1 MKNVQ
6 VAVVILN
13 WNGVSFLEKFL
24 PNVLLCTGSDAEVI
38 VADNA
43 STDNSVAFM
52 QERFPNVRLIL
63 NSKNFGYAE
72 GYNVALSQ
80 IDADYYV
87 LLNSDVEVTPN
98 WISPIIELMETAKTI
113 AACQPKLLSYYNRQ
127 ELEYAGAGGGFIDK
141 LGYPFCRGRLFQ
153 TLEQDNGQYDDTREI
168 FWASGA
174 CMFVRAAV
182 FRGVG
187 GLDKDFFAH
196 MEEIDFCWRV
206 KNLGYRIMY
215 CGKSV
220 VYHVGGGSLPK
231 SAARKTY
238 FNIRNNL
245 IMLYKNLPNEELRK
259 IFLKRYFL
267 DGIAAIRFLFS
278 SGSFKSCWDVAR
290 THASFLQTKKR
301 TLVKRR
307 RTKKQYVSNIYQG
320 SIVKDYYFIRK
331 RYFSQLDE
339 TKFTPSGL

>member
-1 MKNVQ
+1 MKTSN

-24 PNVLLCTGSDAEVI
+24 PNVLLCTGNDAEVI
-38 VADNA
+38 VVDNA

-52 QERFPNVRLIL
+52 QEHFPTMRLIL
-63 NSKNFGYAE
+63 NSENFGYAE

-98 WISPIIELMETAKTI
+98 WILPIIDLMKTDDAI
-113 AACQPKLLSYYNRQ
+113 AACQPKLLSYDNRQ

-153 TLEQDNGQYDDTREI
+153 TLEQDNGQYDDVREI

-174 CMFVRAAV
+174 CMFVRASV
-182 FRGVG
+182 FHKAG
-187 GLDKDFFAH
+187 GLDKNFFAH

-215 CGKSV
+215 CGKSTI
-220 VYHVGGGSLPK
+220 YHVGGGSLPK

-238 FNIRNNL
+238 LNIRNNL
-245 IMLYKNLPNEELRK
+245 MMLYKNLPDKQLRK
-259 IFLKRYFL
+259 TFFKRYFL
-267 DGIAAIRFLFS
+267 DGIAAIHFLFS
-278 SGSFKSCWDVAR
+278 SGSLKSCWAVVRA
-290 THASFLQTKKR
+290 HASFLRRKKEMKEYRQQTENKP
-301 TLVKRR
+301 
-307 RTKKQYVSNIYQG
+307 VSNIYQG
-320 SIVKDYYFIRK
+320 SIVKDYYLLRK
-331 RYFSQLDE
+331 RSFSRLDTE
-339 TKFTPSGL
+339 KFS

>member
-1 MKNVQ
+1 MENVH

-13 WNGVSFLEKFL
+13 WNGASFLEKFL
-24 PNVLLCTGSDAEVI
+24 PNVLHCTGNDAEVI
-38 VADNA
+38 VADNG
-43 STDNSVAFM
+43 STDNSVVFM
-52 QERFPNVRLIL
+52 QEHFPDVRLIL
-63 NSKNFGYAE
+63 NNQNFGYAE

-87 LLNSDVEVTPN
+87 LLNSDVEVTSN
-98 WISPIIELMETAKTI
+98 WISPIIELMEADKSV
-113 AACQPKLLSYYNRQ
+113 AACQPKLLSYTCRQ

-153 TLEQDNGQYDDTREI
+153 TPEQDIGQYDDTREI

-174 CMFVRAAV
+174 CMFVRASV
-182 FRGVG
+182 FQGVG

-220 VYHVGGGSLPK
+220 IYHVGGGSLPK

-238 FNIRNNL
+238 LNIRNNL
-245 IMLYKNLPNEELRK
+245 IMIYKNIPDRELRK
-259 IFLKRYFL
+259 TFLKRYFL
-267 DGIAAIRFLFS
+267 DGIAAIHFLFS
-278 SGSFKSCWDVAR
+278 SGSFKSCWAVAR
-290 THASFLQTKKR
+290 AHASFQRTKRR
-301 TLVKRR
+301 TMVKRR
-307 RTKKQYVSNIYQG
+307 RIKKQYVSNIYQG
-320 SIVKDYYFIRK
+320 SIVKDYYLFGK
-331 RYFSQLDE
+331 RHFEQLE
-339 TKFTPSGL
+339 AGKFT